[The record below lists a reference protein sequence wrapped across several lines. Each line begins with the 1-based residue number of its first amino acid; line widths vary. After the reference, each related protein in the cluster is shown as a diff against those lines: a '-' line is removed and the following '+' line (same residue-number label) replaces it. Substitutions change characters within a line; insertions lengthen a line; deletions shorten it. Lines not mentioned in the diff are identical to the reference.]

1 MYSHQL
7 SRHSL
12 YLILLTYPA
21 LPFKAV
27 SAQGRYLRVKIDQ
40 RTTRALNR
48 RLILNLL
55 RREGPASRADIA
67 SVTGLSPAAVTFVVS
82 DLIAEGYIVE
92 GATQRGATGRRPIPL
107 EINYASHFAI
117 GIKMSVSNLE
127 CVLTDLSTA
136 VLSTV
141 TIEYKSPT
149 PEAVLDAAELAI
161 LRLQRMVPETQGRLT
176 GIGFSMPAT
185 VDAEH
190 GICIQSHRFLWKNVP
205 FGSMLQQ
212 RVNAPVWM
220 EDDTLAFALAQHLFG
235 LGRRHKVFTVLAL
248 GVGIGC
254 ATVSNGVVQRGAF
267 GRAGKLGHIMHDAHG
282 PICECGRRGCLQ
294 AFYSEPAIV
303 ESWQKERNLDQTA
316 DRYAMK
322 EAALQGDP
330 VARRILKAAG
340 EAIGKHLADVV
351 NIVDPEVI
359 VAGAEAVAFGDLLFD
374 PMRKALSEFC
384 YEGFAP
390 AIVPDERDN
399 FWSSGAA
406 ALATQALFN
415 FEAGSMIPPVDE

>member
-1 MYSHQL
+1 M
-7 SRHSL
+7 
-12 YLILLTYPA
+12 
-21 LPFKAV
+21 
-27 SAQGRYLRVKIDQ
+27 KIDQ

-82 DLIAEGYIVE
+82 DLIAEGYLIE
-92 GATQRGATGRRPIPL
+92 GETQRGTTGRRPIPL
-107 EINYASHFAI
+107 EINYSSHFAI
-117 GIKMSVSNLE
+117 GIKMNVGSLE

-136 VLSTV
+136 VLSTLTV
-141 TIEYKSPT
+141 NCKSSA
-149 PEAVLDAAELAI
+149 PEAVLDAAERAVSM
-161 LRLQRMVPETQGRLT
+161 LQRMVPETEGRLI

-185 VDAEH
+185 IDTEQ
-190 GICIQSHRFLWKNVP
+190 GICVQSHRFLWDNVP
-205 FGSMLQQ
+205 LGKLLQQ
-212 RVNAPVWM
+212 RVDAPVWM

-235 LGRRHKVFTVLAL
+235 LGRHHKVFTALAL

-267 GRAGKLGHIMHDAHG
+267 GRAGKLGHIVHDPTG
-282 PICECGRRGCLQ
+282 PLCECGRKGCLQ

-303 ESWQKERNLDQTA
+303 ELWRKERNLDSRA

-322 EAALQGDP
+322 EAALQGDA
-330 VARRILKAAG
+330 VARKILQSAG
-340 EAIGKHLADVV
+340 EAIGWHLADVV
-351 NIVDPEVI
+351 NIVDPEII
-359 VAGAEAVAFGDLLFD
+359 VVGAEAVAFGDLLFD
-374 PMRKALSEFC
+374 PMRKSLSERC
-384 YEGFAP
+384 YEGRAP

-415 FEAGSMIPPVDE
+415 FEAGGTTQALQE